1 MLDVWAIG
9 TGIFSLVLLTILV
22 HSIVIKD
29 CMKNDLKQETLKQR
43 LKYVLFIGGA
53 STNPFDER
61 IVLSEFNCSSR
72 YAGLIQLG

>member
-1 MLDVWAIG
+1 MP
-9 TGIFSLVLLTILV
+9 LVV
-22 HSIVIKD
+22 KKMAFRSGV
-29 CMKNDLKQETLKQR
+29 
-43 LKYVLFIGGA
+43 VLFIGRA